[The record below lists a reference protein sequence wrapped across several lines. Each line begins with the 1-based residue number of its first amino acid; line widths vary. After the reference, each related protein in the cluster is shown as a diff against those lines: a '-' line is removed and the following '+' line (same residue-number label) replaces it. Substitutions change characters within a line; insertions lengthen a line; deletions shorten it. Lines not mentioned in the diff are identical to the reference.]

1 MEEIKNV
8 NLTQLKPFKNHPFS
22 VNFDNDF
29 IMEEKLNY
37 KMQMDVKYDYL
48 EKINVPEIVKNCTDK
63 WFNQSLCNVNS
74 SVFRLGIFE
83 GEYHLHKHDHD
94 DEVFFVIEGSI
105 ILETEKGNFELGQYE
120 GGCVP
125 KGVMHRPIAKNKA
138 VVLMIEN
145 IGIDPIGND

>member
-1 MEEIKNV
+1 MEK
-8 NLTQLKPFKNHPFS
+8 
-22 VNFDNDF
+22 
-29 IMEEKLNY
+29 KLNY

-120 GGCVP
+120 GVCVP
-125 KGVMHRPIAKNKA
+125 KGVMRRFIAKNKA

>member
-1 MEEIKNV
+1 MEK
-8 NLTQLKPFKNHPFS
+8 
-22 VNFDNDF
+22 
-29 IMEEKLNY
+29 KLNY

-83 GEYHLHKHDHD
+83 GEYHLHKHD

-120 GGCVP
+120 GVCVP

>member
-1 MEEIKNV
+1 MEK
-8 NLTQLKPFKNHPFS
+8 
-22 VNFDNDF
+22 
-29 IMEEKLNY
+29 KLNY

-63 WFNQSLCNVNS
+63 WFNQCNVNS

-120 GGCVP
+120 GVCVP

>member
-1 MEEIKNV
+1 MEK
-8 NLTQLKPFKNHPFS
+8 
-22 VNFDNDF
+22 
-29 IMEEKLNY
+29 KLNY

-74 SVFRLGIFE
+74 SVFRLGNFE

-94 DEVFFVIEGSI
+94 DEVIFVIEGSI

-120 GGCVP
+120 GVCVP

>member
-1 MEEIKNV
+1 MEK
-8 NLTQLKPFKNHPFS
+8 
-22 VNFDNDF
+22 
-29 IMEEKLNY
+29 KLDY
-37 KMQMDVKYDYL
+37 KMQMDIKYDYL

-83 GEYHLHKHDHD
+83 GEYHMHKHDHD
-94 DEVFFVIEGSI
+94 DELFFVIDGSI
-105 ILETEKGNFELGQYE
+105 ILETEKGNFELGQFE
-120 GGCVP
+120 GVCVP

-145 IGIDPIGND
+145 TGIDPIGDD

>member
-1 MEEIKNV
+1 
-8 NLTQLKPFKNHPFS
+8 
-22 VNFDNDF
+22 
-29 IMEEKLNY
+29 MEEKLNY

-120 GGCVP
+120 GVCVP

-145 IGIDPIGND
+145 IGIDPFGID